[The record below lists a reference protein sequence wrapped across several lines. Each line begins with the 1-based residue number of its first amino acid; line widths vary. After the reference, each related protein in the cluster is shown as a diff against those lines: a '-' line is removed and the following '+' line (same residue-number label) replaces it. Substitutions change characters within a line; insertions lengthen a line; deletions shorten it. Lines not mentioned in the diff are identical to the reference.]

1 MPTSITLAVSVSMLP
16 STSLPFLGARFVVE
30 LVPCGWGAAQG
41 TVLGFVLP
49 RILWSLI
56 RADSNRY
63 PVLQEGAAAFFS
75 KVPACEWGGQ
85 AVNLTHVL
93 EQEAGCLVTFECLVE
108 CRGAV

>member
-1 MPTSITLAVSVSMLP
+1 MVP
-16 STSLPFLGARFVVE
+16 SPSLPFLGARSVVE
-30 LVPCGWGAAQG
+30 LVPRGWEAAQG
-41 TVLGFVLP
+41 TVLP

-56 RADSNRY
+56 RADSNGY

-75 KVPACEWGGQ
+75 KVQACEWGGQ